1 MRRLKIN
8 NAPCQKTLRSA
19 EDADSHL
26 DGPRLVETARS
37 RVRHDGGAGHLPA
50 RREQVRTGVG
60 GKRRAKRGAPVF
72 SRTRGS
78 PSEKALPLGS
88 LRTSLL
94 SRDTEAEGVRFAG
107 RPTRRGLSPRDSARQ
122 LRPPAPPAP
131 RAAVPA
137 PTPGPTAFISNSHPL
152 CFVIISRK
160 RFK

>member
-19 EDADSHL
+19 KDADSHL

-50 RREQVRTGVG
+50 RREQVPTGMG

-94 SRDTEAEGVRFAG
+94 SRDTEPEGVRFAG
-107 RPTRRGLSPRDSARQ
+107 RPTRHGLSPHDSARQ
-122 LRPPAPPAP
+122 LLPRATPAP

-152 CFVIISRK
+152 CFAIISRK

>member
-50 RREQVRTGVG
+50 RREQVPTGMG

-78 PSEKALPLGS
+78 PPEKALPLGS

-94 SRDTEAEGVRFAG
+94 SRDTEPEGVRFAG
-107 RPTRRGLSPRDSARQ
+107 RPTRRGLSPRDSA
-122 LRPPAPPAP
+122 PAAPAP
-131 RAAVPA
+131 RDARSACRRPR
-137 PTPGPTAFISNSHPL
+137 PHPRSDRL
-152 CFVIISRK
+152 HFE
-160 RFK
+160 

>member
-50 RREQVRTGVG
+50 RREQVRTGMGV
-60 GKRRAKRGAPVF
+60 KRRAKRRAPVF

-122 LRPPAPPAP
+122 LLPPATPAP
-131 RAAVPA
+131 RFAVPA

>member
-8 NAPCQKTLRSA
+8 NTPCQETLRSA

-94 SRDTEAEGVRFAG
+94 SRDTEPEGVRFAG
-107 RPTRRGLSPRDSARQ
+107 RPTRHGLSPRDSARQ
-122 LRPPAPPAP
+122 LLPRATPAP